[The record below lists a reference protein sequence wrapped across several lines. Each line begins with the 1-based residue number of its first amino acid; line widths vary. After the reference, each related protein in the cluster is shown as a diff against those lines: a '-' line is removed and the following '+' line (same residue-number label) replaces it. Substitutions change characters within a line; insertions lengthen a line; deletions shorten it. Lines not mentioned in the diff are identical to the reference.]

1 MSQSHLRS
9 ATCRSHMLMSIC
21 GVCERR
27 RDTAATMIQKVA
39 KTFIVKRRL
48 ATVRSR
54 IKAQLVMTD
63 LKSIKEST
71 KFPMITL
78 KH

>member
-1 MSQSHLRS
+1 
-9 ATCRSHMLMSIC
+9 
-21 GVCERR
+21 
-27 RDTAATMIQKVA
+27 MIQKVA

-48 ATVRSR
+48 ATVRAR
-54 IKAQLVMTD
+54 IKGQLVMPD
-63 LKSIKEST
+63 IKSIKEST